1 MMGRSNNRLRIVA
14 ADDDLAMCRFYQD
27 ALGRLGHEVTL
38 AANGRQLVE
47 QCRTAL
53 PDLIITDIKM
63 PELDGLEAAAEIAR
77 GGPVPAILV
86 SAYHE
91 PELVERAGQDYILA
105 YLVKPITEA
114 DLVPAIGLALQRFD
128 RLQALHKEAADLR
141 QALEDR
147 KVIERAK
154 GIIMRRVRVDESEA
168 YRRLR
173 RLASDRNCK
182 LAEVAQLI
190 LNAEDVFRPLEQE
203 SSSAGRRTSNRHRG
217 SPPNRPAEEPRQ
229 PSRPDSEGIPD
240 PENYPAH

>member
-1 MMGRSNNRLRIVA
+1 MGSSNGRLRIAV

-27 ALGRLGHEVTL
+27 ALGRLGHEVT
-38 AANGRQLVE
+38 AAPDGRRLVE

-63 PELDGLEAAAEIAR
+63 PELDGLDAAAEIAQC
-77 GGPVPAILV
+77 GPVPVILV

-91 PELVERAGQDYILA
+91 PELVERAGQDHVFA

-114 DLVPAIGLALQRFD
+114 DLVPAIGLALRRFE
-128 RLQALHKEAADLR
+128 RFQGLQKEASDLR

-154 GIIMRRVRVDESEA
+154 GIIMRRVRVDEPEA

-203 SSSAGRRTSNRHRG
+203 SSSGGRRPAHGQRG
-217 SPPNRPAEEPRQ
+217 GHPRRPAEEQHQ
-229 PSRPDSEGIPD
+229 PSRPGGEGTPD
-240 PENYPAH
+240 PDGHPPS